1 MAKVTDH
8 AAGGA
13 MDSMLSQL
21 SSPRELETMTEGE
34 IEQLAKEIRAFII
47 QTVSQ
52 TGGHLASSLGVVE
65 ITLAL
70 HSVFDFS
77 NDRIVWDVG
86 HQAYAHKI
94 LTGRMDDFHTLRQY
108 GGISG
113 FPKITESPYDHFNT
127 GHSSTSISA
136 ALGMAVSR
144 DLAGQKQDVIAFIGD
159 GSLTAGLAFEAMN
172 QAGHLKKKMIVILN
186 DNEMSISHNVGA
198 LSGYLNQIL
207 SGKLYNRMRNQ
218 VEVVLKSVPG
228 IGNSFIK
235 LAKAMED
242 TLKRLFVPG
251 MLFEELGFHYMG
263 PVDGHDYTKLVT
275 TLKKARK
282 IDGPVLIHIKT
293 VKGKGYKYAEK
304 SPAKWHGASPFEI
317 SSGRTLGKPKTIPSY
332 TSVFGETMLQL
343 AKENPK
349 ITAITAAMPS
359 GTGLE
364 RFSEHFPDRFFDVGI
379 AEQHAVTFAAGMAIS
394 GEKPFVA
401 IYSTFLQRAYDQV
414 IHDTCLMSLP
424 VVFCLDRAGI
434 VGADG
439 ETHHGLFDLSFLR
452 PIPNLILMAPA
463 DENELRNMLFTA
475 SGLSMPAA
483 IRYPRGSGEGVP
495 LDEVFK
501 EIPIGKSRVLLEG
514 EDAVVLAVG
523 PMAWK
528 AQRVAKRLASEGLS
542 IKVIDARFI
551 KPLDETAILDAVE
564 NCGMVITCEENAL
577 AGGFG
582 SAVLELMEQNRML
595 TPILR
600 IGIPDIIVHHGTTS
614 ELQDEL
620 RLTEAHLFYR
630 IREFVL
636 ENRTVRKHK
645 N

>member
-1 MAKVTDH
+1 MTIST
-8 AAGGA
+8 GGS
-13 MDSMLSQL
+13 MDPILNRL
-21 SSPRELETMTEGE
+21 SSPRELETMTENQV
-34 IEQLAKEIRAFII
+34 EQLAKEIRTFII
-47 QTVSQ
+47 ESVSH
-52 TGGHLASSLGVVE
+52 TGGHLASSLGVIE

-70 HSVFDFS
+70 HTVFDFTK
-77 NDRIVWDVG
+77 DRIIWDVG

-94 LTGRMDDFHTLRQY
+94 LTGRMKDFHTLRQY

-113 FPKITESPYDHFNT
+113 FPKISESSYDHFNT

-144 DLAGQKQDVIAFIGD
+144 ELDGLDHDVIAFIGD

-172 QAGHLKKKMIVILN
+172 QAGHLKKKMMVILN

-207 SGKLYNRMRNQ
+207 SGKLYNRMREH
-218 VEVVLKSVPG
+218 VEMVLKSVPG

-251 MLFEELGFHYMG
+251 MLFEELGFHYVG
-263 PVDGHDYTKLVT
+263 PVDGHDYTKLIT
-275 TLKKARK
+275 TLQKARK

-304 SPAKWHGASPFEI
+304 SPDKWHGASPFEI
-317 SSGRTLGKPKTIPSY
+317 STGRSLGKPKKTPSF
-332 TSVFGETMLQL
+332 TTVFGDTMVQL

-349 ITAITAAMPS
+349 IIAITAAMPS

-364 RFSEHFPDRFFDVGI
+364 TFSEDYPKRFFDVGI

-394 GEKPFVA
+394 GKKPFVA

-414 IHDTCLMSLP
+414 IHDTCLMNLP
-424 VVFCLDRAGI
+424 VVFCLDRAGV

-452 PIPNLILMAPA
+452 PIPNLIMMVPA
-463 DENELRNMLFTA
+463 DENELRHMLFTA
-475 SGLSMPAA
+475 SSLSMPAV
-483 IRYPRGSGEGVP
+483 IRYPRGNGEGLP
-495 LDEVFK
+495 PDDVFQ
-501 EIPIGKSRVLLEG
+501 EIPIGKSRTLLEG
-514 EDAVVLAVG
+514 EDAVVFAVG
-523 PMAWK
+523 PLAWK
-528 AQRVAKRLASEGLS
+528 AVRVANRLASEGISL
-542 IKVIDARFI
+542 KVIDARFV
-551 KPLDETAILDAVE
+551 KPLDETAILKAVE
-564 NCGMVITCEENAL
+564 SCKMLITCEENAL

-582 SAVLELMEQNRML
+582 SAVLELLEQNQVL
-595 TPILR
+595 PPVLR
-600 IGIPDIIVHHGTTS
+600 IGIPDAIVHHGTPA
-614 ELQDEL
+614 ELLDEL

-630 IREFVL
+630 IREFIM
-636 ENRTVRKHK
+636 ENRTVRKHR

>member
-1 MAKVTDH
+1 
-8 AAGGA
+8 
-13 MDSMLSQL
+13 MDPILTPL
-21 SSPRELETMTEGE
+21 LTPRELEVMSENE
-34 IEQLAKEIRAFII
+34 IRQLAKEIRTFII
-47 QTVSQ
+47 ETVSH

-70 HSVFDFS
+70 HTVFDFTK
-77 NDRIVWDVG
+77 DRIVWDVG
-86 HQAYAHKI
+86 HQAYAHKL
-94 LTGRMDDFHTLRQY
+94 LTGRIKDFQTLRQY

-136 ALGMAVSR
+136 ALGMAVAR
-144 DLAGQKQDVIAFIGD
+144 DLAGTQHDVLAFIGD

-172 QAGHLKKKMIVILN
+172 QAGHLKKKMMVILN

-207 SGKLYNRMRNQ
+207 SGKLYNRMRDH
-218 VEVVLKSVPG
+218 VETVLKSVPG

-235 LAKAMED
+235 IAKAMED
-242 TLKRLFVPG
+242 TLKRMFVPG

-263 PVDGHDYTKLVT
+263 PVDGHDYSKLVSI
-275 TLKKARK
+275 LEKARK

-293 VKGKGYKYAEK
+293 IKGKGYKFAEK
-304 SPAKWHGASPFEI
+304 SPDKWHGASPFEI
-317 SSGRTLGKPKTIPSY
+317 STGRTLGKPKREPSF
-332 TSVFGETMLQL
+332 TTVFGDTLIQL
-343 AKENPK
+343 AEKDPK

-364 RFSEHFPDRFFDVGI
+364 QFGKQFPDRFFDVGI

-394 GEKPFVA
+394 GRKPFVA
-401 IYSTFLQRAYDQV
+401 IYSTFLQRAFDQV
-414 IHDTCLMSLP
+414 IHDACLMNLP

-439 ETHHGLFDLSFLR
+439 ETHHGLYDLSFLR
-452 PIPNLILMAPA
+452 SIPNLILMAPA
-463 DENELRNMLFTA
+463 DENELRHMLFTA
-475 SGLSMPAA
+475 SKLSMPAA
-483 IRYPRGSGEGVP
+483 IRYPRGTGEGLSSDKP
-495 LDEVFK
+495 LQ
-501 EIPIGKSRVLLEG
+501 EIPIGKSRILRTG
-514 EDAVVLAVG
+514 EDAAIIAIG

-528 AQRVAKRLASEGLS
+528 AKRVAERLTSEGLS
-542 IKVIDARFI
+542 IHVIDARFA
-551 KPLDETAILDAVE
+551 KPLDESAILDAAKSC
-564 NCGMVITCEENAL
+564 NLIITCEENVL

-582 SAVLELMEQNRML
+582 SAVLEVLEQNRR
-595 TPILR
+595 TIPVLR
-600 IGIPDIIVHHGTTS
+600 IGIPDTIVHHGTPT
-614 ELQDEL
+614 ELMDEL

-630 IREFVL
+630 IREFIL
-636 ENRTVRKHK
+636 ENKTVRKHG

>member
-1 MAKVTDH
+1 
-8 AAGGA
+8 
-13 MDSMLSQL
+13 MDSILNQISTPRQL
-21 SSPRELETMTEGE
+21 KTMTTDD
-34 IEQLAKEIRAFII
+34 IEQLAKEIRTFII
-47 QTVSQ
+47 QNVSH

-77 NDRIVWDVG
+77 KDRIIWDVG

-94 LTGRMDDFHTLRQY
+94 LTGRMNEFHTLRQY

-113 FPKITESPYDHFNT
+113 FPKISESPYDHFNT

-144 DLAGQKQDVIAFIGD
+144 DLAGEDHDVIAFIGD

-172 QAGHLKKKMIVILN
+172 QAGHLKKKMLVILN

-218 VEVVLKSVPG
+218 VEVVLKSVPA

-235 LAKAMED
+235 LAKSMED

-251 MLFEELGFHYMG
+251 MLFEELGFHFVG

-275 TLKKARK
+275 TLQKARK
-282 IDGPVLIHIKT
+282 IDGPVLVHVKT
-293 VKGKGYKYAEK
+293 VKGKGYKFAEK
-304 SPAKWHGASPFEI
+304 NPAKWHGVSPFEI
-317 SSGRTLGKPKTIPSY
+317 STGRTLGKPKTLPSY
-332 TSVFGETMLQL
+332 TSVFGETMIQL
-343 AKENPK
+343 AEENSR

-364 RFSEHFPDRFFDVGI
+364 DFGEHFPKRFFDVGI

-394 GEKPFVA
+394 GKKPFVA

-414 IHDTCLMSLP
+414 IHDTCLMNLP

-452 PIPNLILMAPA
+452 PIPNLIIMAPA

-475 SGLSMPAA
+475 SRLSMPAV
-483 IRYPRGSGEGVP
+483 IRYPRGNGEGV
-495 LDEVFK
+495 LQDETFQ
-501 EIPIGKSRVLLEG
+501 EIPIGKSRTLLEG

-528 AQRVAKRLASEGLS
+528 AERVARRLASQGLS
-542 IKVIDARFI
+542 IKVIDARFV
-551 KPLDETAILDAVE
+551 KPLDETAILNAVQD
-564 NCGMVITCEENAL
+564 CHMIITCEENAL

-582 SAVLELMEQNRML
+582 SAVLELLEQNRV
-595 TPILR
+595 PSPVLR
-600 IGIPDIIVHHGTTS
+600 IGIPDAIVHHGTPS

-630 IREFVL
+630 IREFIMK
-636 ENRTVRKHK
+636 NRTVRKHK

>member
-1 MAKVTDH
+1 
-8 AAGGA
+8 
-13 MDSMLSQL
+13 MDPILNRL
-21 SSPRELETMTEGE
+21 SSPRELETMTVNQV
-34 IEQLAKEIRAFII
+34 EQLAKEIRAFII
-47 QTVSQ
+47 ESVSQ
-52 TGGHLASSLGVVE
+52 TGGHLASSLGVIE

-70 HSVFDFS
+70 HTVFDFTK
-77 NDRIVWDVG
+77 DRIIWDVG
-86 HQAYAHKI
+86 HQAYTHKI
-94 LTGRMDDFHTLRQY
+94 LTGRMKDFHTLRQY

-113 FPKITESPYDHFNT
+113 FPKINESSYDHFNT

-144 DLAGQKQDVIAFIGD
+144 DLAGLDHDVIAFIGD

-172 QAGHLKKKMIVILN
+172 QAGHLKKKMMVILN

-207 SGKLYNRMRNQ
+207 SGKLYNRMRDH

-235 LAKAMED
+235 LAKSMED
-242 TLKRLFVPG
+242 TLKRMFVPG
-251 MLFEELGFHYMG
+251 MLFEELGFHYVG

-275 TLKKARK
+275 TLEKAGK
-282 IDGPVLIHIKT
+282 IDGPVLVHIKT
-293 VKGKGYKYAEK
+293 VKGKGYRYAEK
-304 SPAKWHGASPFEI
+304 SPDKWHGASPFEI
-317 SSGRTLGKPKTIPSY
+317 STGRSLGKPKKTPSF
-332 TSVFGETMLQL
+332 TAVFGDTMVQL

-364 RFSEHFPDRFFDVGI
+364 KFSEDYPKRFFDVGI

-394 GEKPFVA
+394 GKKPFVA
-401 IYSTFLQRAYDQV
+401 IYSTFMQRAYDQI
-414 IHDTCLMSLP
+414 IHDTCLMNLP

-452 PIPNLILMAPA
+452 PIPNVIVMAPS
-463 DENELRNMLFTA
+463 DENELRHMLFTA
-475 SGLSMPAA
+475 SRLSMPAV
-483 IRYPRGSGEGVP
+483 IRYPRGNGEGLP
-495 LDEVFK
+495 PDEVFQ
-501 EIPIGKSRVLLEG
+501 EIPIGKSRTLLEG
-514 EDAVVLAVG
+514 EDATVLAVG
-523 PMAWK
+523 PLAWK
-528 AQRVAKRLASEGLS
+528 AVRVANRLASEGISL
-542 IKVIDARFI
+542 KVIDARFV
-551 KPLDETAILDAVE
+551 KPLDETAILEAVE
-564 NCGMVITCEENAL
+564 NCEMLITCEENAL

-582 SAVLELMEQNRML
+582 SAVLELLEQNRVMA
-595 TPILR
+595 PVLR
-600 IGIPDIIVHHGTTS
+600 IGIPDTIVHHGSTA
-614 ELQDEL
+614 ELLDEL

-630 IREFVL
+630 IREFIT
-636 ENRTVRKHK
+636 ENRTVRKHG

>member
-1 MAKVTDH
+1 MYPI
-8 AAGGA
+8 
-13 MDSMLSQL
+13 LSRF
-21 SSPRELETMTEGE
+21 SSPGELKNMTENE
-34 IEQLAKEIRAFII
+34 VEQLAKEIRSFII
-47 QTVSQ
+47 ETVSH

-70 HSVFDFS
+70 HTVFDFS
-77 NDRIVWDVG
+77 KDRIIWDVG

-94 LTGRMDDFHTLRQY
+94 LTGRMKDFHTLRQS

-113 FPKITESPYDHFNT
+113 FPKISESPYDHFNT

-136 ALGMAVSR
+136 ALGMSVSR
-144 DLAGQKQDVIAFIGD
+144 DLAGQDHDVIAFIGD
-159 GSLTAGLAFEAMN
+159 GSLTAGLAFEGMN

-207 SGKLYNRMRNQ
+207 SGKLYNRMRGH

-235 LAKAMED
+235 LAKSMED

-251 MLFEELGFHYMG
+251 MLFEELGFHYAG
-263 PVDGHDYTKLVT
+263 PVDGHDYSKLVAA
-275 TLKKARK
+275 LQKARK
-282 IDGPVLIHIKT
+282 IDGPVLIHVKT

-304 SPAKWHGASPFEI
+304 SPDKWHGASPFEI
-317 SSGRTLGKPKTIPSY
+317 STGRNLGKPKKTPSY
-332 TSVFGETMLQL
+332 TAVFGETMVRM
-343 AKENPK
+343 AKDNPK

-364 RFSEHFPDRFFDVGI
+364 DFGKEYPDRFFDVGI
-379 AEQHAVTFAAGMAIS
+379 AEQHAVTFASGMAIS
-394 GEKPFVA
+394 GKKPFVA

-414 IHDTCLMSLP
+414 IHDTCLMNLP
-424 VVFCLDRAGI
+424 VVFCLDRAGV

-439 ETHHGLFDLSFLR
+439 ETHHGLYDLSFLR
-452 PIPNLILMAPA
+452 PIPNLIIMAPA
-463 DENELRNMLFTA
+463 DENALRHMLFTA
-475 SGLSMPAA
+475 SRLSMPAA
-483 IRYPRGSGEGVP
+483 LRYPRGNGEGFVP
-495 LDEVFK
+495 DDKLE
-501 EIPIGKSRVLLEG
+501 EIPIGKSRTLREG
-514 EDAVVLAVG
+514 EDAVVFAVG

-528 AQRVAKRLASEGLS
+528 AVRVANRLASEGIS
-542 IKVIDARFI
+542 VKVVDARFV
-551 KPLDETAILDAVE
+551 KPLDETAILNAAK
-564 NCGMVITCEENAL
+564 NCGILITCEENVL

-582 SAVLELMEQNRML
+582 SAVLELLELNSMVA
-595 TPILR
+595 PVLR
-600 IGIPDIIVHHGTTS
+600 IGIPDAIVHHGTPT
-614 ELQDEL
+614 ELLDEL

-630 IREFVL
+630 IRDFIA
-636 ENRTVRKHK
+636 ENRTIKIRKKKHG